1 MPAGADRFRFISPTA
16 LLPFPLSEETA
27 DKLRWMSRAL
37 QRISEATGRAI
48 AWLTL
53 PMVVG
58 TFVIVVLRYAF
69 DVGYIWMQEGVVW
82 LHAAVF
88 MLAAAYTL
96 KQDEH
101 VRVDI
106 FYRRMSPKRRALVDV
121 LGITLFLLPMSVFIL
136 SVSWDYV
143 SVSWQIREGSREAGG
158 LPYPFMP
165 LLKSTIPVTSVLLVI
180 EGAAGLI
187 QRALVLLGKAD
198 APAVRGEPTEI

>member
-1 MPAGADRFRFISPTA
+1 MPAGTGRFRFISTA
-16 LLPFPLSEETA
+16 AFSPVPLSDETA
-27 DKLRWMSRAL
+27 DKLRGLSRAL
-37 QRISEATGRAI
+37 QRISEATGTAI

-53 PMVVG
+53 PMVAG

-96 KQDEH
+96 RHDAH

-106 FYRRMSPKRRALVDV
+106 FYRGMRPQRRALVDV
-121 LGITLFLLPMSVFIL
+121 LGIALFLLPMSVFIL
-136 SVSWDYV
+136 SSSWDYV
-143 SVSWQIREGSREAGG
+143 AVSWQIREGSREAGG

-165 LLKSTIPVTSVLLVI
+165 LLKSTIPATSVLLVI
-180 EGAAGLI
+180 EGVAELT
-187 QRALVLLGKAD
+187 QRVLVLLGKAE
-198 APAVRGEPTEI
+198 APAPGGEPVEI